1 MWISKTQETK
11 GRHTYHIVPSS
22 LSFHFP
28 TPSAIRFEPKKEKI
42 SNHVFGDYRKETR
55 VCVSHTIVHCLFP
68 AFRLT
73 CRVFPFPL
81 YYLVRFSFL
90 MVLRFASFHRPSP
103 RILPFTPDWPLIVTS
118 SHRVR
123 RLFLSISPL
132 HCYITQRR
140 ALHQSHIKRTC

>member
-11 GRHTYHIVPSS
+11 GRHTYHIVPSL

-55 VCVSHTIVHCLFP
+55 VCVSHPIVHCLFP

-73 CRVFPFPL
+73 YRVFPFPL
-81 YYLVRFSFL
+81 YYLVRFSFF

-103 RILPFTPDWPLIVTS
+103 RIPPDWPLIVTS
-118 SHRVR
+118 SHLDR
-123 RLFLSISPL
+123 RLFPSIRPL
-132 HCYITQRR
+132 HCYITQSR
-140 ALHQSHIKRTC
+140 AFQHQSHIKRIC